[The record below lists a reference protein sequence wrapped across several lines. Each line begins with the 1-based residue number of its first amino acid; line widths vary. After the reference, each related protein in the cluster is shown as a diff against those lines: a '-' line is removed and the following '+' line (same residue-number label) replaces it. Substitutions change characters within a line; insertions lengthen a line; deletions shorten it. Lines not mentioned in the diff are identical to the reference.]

1 MTSAQPRPAGSVR
14 ILLVEDNPG
23 DVLLTQ
29 EAFAEGTLHPEIH
42 VTPDADTA
50 MAYLRDDSHPLPDL
64 VLLDLNLSGRSGL
77 EVLKEIKGDPDLAA
91 LPVVVL
97 STSSRAVDVVASYE
111 RHANSYV
118 VKPVP
123 MEAFERAMRSVE
135 DFWFQTAR
143 LPEGR

>member
-1 MTSAQPRPAGSVR
+1 MTTTPARAPGAVR

-29 EAFAEGTLHPEIH
+29 EAFADGVLQPEI
-42 VTPDADTA
+42 VVAIDADAA
-50 MAYLRDDSHPLPDL
+50 MARLRDTTVPAPDL

-77 EVLKEIKGDPDLAA
+77 EVLKEIKSDPELAA
-91 LPVVVL
+91 IPVVIL
-97 STSSRAVDVVASYE
+97 STSNRSVDVLASYQ

-123 MEAFERAMRSVE
+123 LEAFERAMRSVE

>member
-1 MTSAQPRPAGSVR
+1 MNLSPSKPRGAVR

-29 EAFAEGTLHPEIH
+29 TAFAEGELQPDIH
-42 VTPDADTA
+42 VAPDGQAA
-50 MAYLRDDSHPLPDL
+50 LAFLRDPSCPLPDL

-77 EVLKEIKGDPDLAA
+77 EVLREIKNDPGLSA
-91 LPVVVL
+91 LPVVIL
-97 STSSRAVDVVASYE
+97 STSGRAADVLASYE

-123 MEAFERAMRSVE
+123 LEAFERAMRSVE
-135 DFWFQTAR
+135 EFWFQTAR